1 MPVKV
6 IIKRYFS
13 EETDPFLAPL
23 LEELRKKAMQQE
35 GYISGE
41 TFKRVDGPAETMVIS
56 TWRSMEDWKNWIASR
71 KRIDIQSKIDTLIG
85 KETLYEIYVP
95 K

>member
-1 MPVKV
+1 MTVKV
-6 IIKRYFS
+6 IIKRQSS

-23 LEELRKKAMQQE
+23 LDELRKKAMKQP
-35 GYISGE
+35 GYVSGE

-56 TWRSMEDWKNWIASR
+56 SWRSMEDWKNWIASR
-71 KRIDIQSKIDTLIG
+71 DRIDLQSKIDTLIG
-85 KETLYEIYVP
+85 KKTAYEIYVP